1 MNGDDELNRI
11 LRQLDLVIASQGE
24 IKSEQVRQGMNIEA
38 LTIQVIKQNGRVGK
52 LESNEDARKLR
63 EARADGVTEGRDGL
77 KRRQVAILVTVV
89 TSAASV
95 VGAAVGILSRLMT

>member
-77 KRRQVAILVTVV
+77 KRRQVAFLVTAV
-89 TSAASV
+89 TIGASV
-95 VGAAVGILSRLMT
+95 IGTVASIITRLMT